1 MAMEKETGFLYAKGF
16 FNELNASSYDN
27 IVKFTTFGQD
37 HHWKKKILKKV
48 STKGLVLDLACGT
61 GILSSLLQDNGNDIF
76 GVDLTYGYLKVLKK
90 KRRELFCINGIAEVL
105 PFKNNYFDYVVSS
118 YLPKYANLA
127 HLVDECFRV
136 LKGGGKVIFH
146 DFIFP
151 DRAVFRKLWK
161 FYFKI
166 LKQAGR
172 CLKSWNDV
180 FNKLDSFI
188 MTSGWYNTLPEI
200 LFNKG
205 FTNITSES
213 LTFETAAIISAK
225 KP

>member
-1 MAMEKETGFLYAKGF
+1 METETGYMHAKGF

-37 HHWKKKILKKV
+37 YYWKKKILKMV

-151 DRAVFRKLWK
+151 DRAVFRELWK

-213 LTFETAAIISAK
+213 LTFETAAIMSAK

>member
-1 MAMEKETGFLYAKGF
+1 MEKETGYLHAKRF
-16 FNELNASSYDN
+16 FNEFNASSYDN

-37 HHWKKKILKKV
+37 HVWKKKILKMISK
-48 STKGLVLDLACGT
+48 KGFILDLACGT
-61 GILSSLLQDNGNDIF
+61 GILTSLLQDKGHVTF
-76 GVDLTYGYLKVLKK
+76 GIDLTYGYLKILKT
-90 KRRELFCINGIAEVL
+90 KRRELFCVNGMAEVL

-118 YLPKYANLA
+118 YLPKYANLI

-151 DRAVFRKLWK
+151 NRAVFRKLWK

-172 CLKSWNDV
+172 YLKSWNNV
-180 FNKLDSFI
+180 FDKLDSFI
-188 MTSGWYNTLPEI
+188 VDSGWYSNLPEI

-213 LTFETAAIISAK
+213 LTFETAAVISAK

>member
-1 MAMEKETGFLYAKGF
+1 MEKETGYLHAKGF
-16 FNELNASSYDN
+16 FNEFNASSYDN

-37 HHWKKKILKKV
+37 HVWKKKILKMIPK
-48 STKGLVLDLACGT
+48 KGFVLDLACGT
-61 GILSSLLQDNGNDIF
+61 GILTSLLQDKGHVTF
-76 GVDLTYGYLKVLKK
+76 GIDLTYGYLKILKT
-90 KRRELFCINGIAEVL
+90 KRRGLFCVNGIAEVL

-118 YLPKYANLA
+118 YLPKYANLI

-136 LKGGGKVIFH
+136 LKGGGKVVFH

-151 DRAVFRKLWK
+151 NRVVFRKLWK

-166 LKQAGR
+166 LKRAGR
-172 CLKSWNDV
+172 YIKSWNNV

-188 MTSGWYNTLPEI
+188 MNSGWYSNLPEI

-213 LTFETAAIISAK
+213 ITFETAAVISAK